1 MSNIFDD
8 EIKSKVN
15 IAINNIFGFE
25 IVREGESERVQAPRM
40 NLPEAVKKR
49 IDFFGKYAE
58 DGLSFLGC
66 LRYIMAVEDEEEL
79 KKDFEYGAYEDYLPA
94 SQEFI
99 EWRDEIGTHR
109 LRDME
114 VAVALIYGFGGG
126 DDD

>member
-8 EIKSKVN
+8 ELKNKVN
-15 IAINNIFGFE
+15 TAINNIFGFE
-25 IVREGESERVQAPRM
+25 IVKEGEVEKVKTPRM
-40 NLPEAVKKR
+40 NFPEAVRKR

-114 VAVALIYGFGGG
+114 VAVALIYGFGDGS
-126 DDD
+126 DE